1 MKTELSTVLRAWRDR
16 TSPEEAG
23 MPRGTSRRAPG
34 LRREELAALACL
46 SVDYLVQLEQ
56 GRATSPSPQVLQAL
70 ARALRLSTE
79 ERDHLFRVGSAPLPS
94 KGELPRY
101 VTPSIQRIVDRLGD
115 TPVSVFSAAWDTLLW
130 NPLWAALLGDP
141 SRFTGNQANLIWRY
155 FLSNSSRVVHEEQHA
170 MQFKRD
176 MVADLRAAY
185 GRYPADAALSELIAQ
200 LRASSGEFEAIWR
213 ESNVGLHIS
222 GRKLIDNPLVGRI
235 TLDCDVL
242 ASPGSDL
249 RVVVYTARPGTEDS
263 EKLDVLRVAGLQIF
277 DYT

>member
-1 MKTELSTVLRAWRDR
+1 MKTELATVLRAWRDR

-23 MPRGTSRRAPG
+23 MPHGSARRAPG
-34 LRREELAALACL
+34 LRREELAALSGL
-46 SVDYLVQLEQ
+46 SVDYIVQLEQ
-56 GRATSPSPQVLQAL
+56 GRATSPSPQVLRAL
-70 ARALRLSTE
+70 ARALRLNTE
-79 ERDHLFRVGSAPLPS
+79 ERDHLFRVGGAPLPTR
-94 KGELPRY
+94 GELPRH

-155 FLSNSSRVVHEEQHA
+155 FLSDGSRVIHEEQHA
-170 MQFKRD
+170 AQFKRD

-185 GRYPADAALSELIAQ
+185 GRYPTDAALGELIAE
-200 LRASSGEFEAIWR
+200 LRARSSDFESIWM
-213 ESNVGLHIS
+213 ESNVGLHVA
-222 GRKLIDNPLVGRI
+222 GRKLIENPLVGRI

-249 RVVVYTARPGTEDS
+249 RVVVYTARPGTEDA
-263 EKLDVLRVAGLQIF
+263 EKLDILRVTGLQVF